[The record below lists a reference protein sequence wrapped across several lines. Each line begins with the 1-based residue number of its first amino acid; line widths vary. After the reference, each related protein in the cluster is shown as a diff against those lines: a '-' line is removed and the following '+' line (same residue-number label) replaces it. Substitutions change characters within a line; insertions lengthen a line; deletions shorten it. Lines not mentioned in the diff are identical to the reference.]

1 MPSDVSAQDVSAQD
15 VSAQDVSA
23 QDVSAQELMAVF
35 LARDLKDTEH
45 LMVGVAMP
53 IVEAAVRL
61 AHLLHG
67 PNMELIFFGTRMNVA
82 DRHTLPMPAFAWDS
96 RVVRWAE
103 SFSDTGHRFEDV
115 KHWHK
120 RVFFIGGVQVDPHG
134 NTNLI
139 GVGPDYATLRFRGP
153 VRLGRQRSAPTW
165 AAIISS
171 SMPTRREFWLSA
183 AII

>member
-1 MPSDVSAQDVSAQD
+1 MPSDFSP
-15 VSAQDVSA
+15 
-23 QDVSAQELMAVF
+23 QELMAVF
-35 LARDLKDTEH
+35 LARDLRDSEH

-61 AHLLHG
+61 AHLMHG

-82 DRHTLPMPAFAWDS
+82 DIYSLPMPAFGWDN

-103 SFSDTGHRFEDV
+103 SFSDTGHRFDNV

-120 RVFFIGGVQVDPHG
+120 RVFFIGGVQVDLHG

-139 GVGPDYATLRFRGP
+139 GVGPDYSSCVF
-153 VRLGRQRSAPTW
+153 VVLGQSAPRRSAPTSG
-165 AAIISS
+165 AIILSS
-171 SMPTRREFWLSA
+171 TPILPAYWLST
-183 AII
+183 AIILAPMAGAAAARMPVKS